1 LSGVKLF
8 TEAKKIYAE
17 GNVEK
22 SYIFFMRYLNLISH
36 INKMSLN
43 PKENEYFKE
52 KVTAKD
58 LTKAIEYAE
67 TLNHRLQEEFQ
78 RRQEESLLKKKL
90 QDLEIANSNSKI
102 KETEE
107 ISEPSPIA
115 AEEKLIEDKYISTWE
130 LDSLIKKQ
138 THSSIIFDVR
148 PEKDFKES
156 HIKHPNLYSIPEE
169 KLKAGYNNFLLLY
182 F

>member
-1 LSGVKLF
+1 MELQYGKSISELNEMGELPPDFFKNKKPTMLILSGVKLF

-78 RRQEESLLKKKL
+78 RRQEESLLKKKTSRL
-90 QDLEIANSNSKI
+90 KNC
-102 KETEE
+102 
-107 ISEPSPIA
+107 
-115 AEEKLIEDKYISTWE
+115 E
-130 LDSLIKKQ
+130 LK
-138 THSSIIFDVR
+138 
-148 PEKDFKES
+148 
-156 HIKHPNLYSIPEE
+156 
-169 KLKAGYNNFLLLY
+169 
-182 F
+182 